1 MGASG
6 VELLV
11 GVAQGFQQVVAL
23 GLLVS
28 AGVEC
33 LNLRWEWCR
42 RLLNGSVS
50 GAIEGASSPDDP
62 NGQGRLGAPLAA
74 GTALLC
80 GAGTYAALGLSIH
93 LYGAVEAIRTGSAP
107 ATGDLFFLAG
117 GAALVV
123 AVSVQVTRSV
133 RVGRHRVVG

>member
-11 GVAQGFQQVVAL
+11 GVAYGFQQAVAV
-23 GLLVS
+23 GLLVTMS
-28 AGVEC
+28 VEC
-33 LNLRWEWCR
+33 LRLRREWCR
-42 RLLNGSVS
+42 RVLDGSVS
-50 GAIEGASSPDDP
+50 GAIDGAASPTDP
-62 NGQGRLGAPLAA
+62 GRRGRLGTPLAA

-93 LYGAVEAIRTGSAP
+93 LYGAVDARWTGSAP
-107 ATGDLFFLAG
+107 ATGDLFFLAA

-123 AVSVQVTRSV
+123 AVSVLVTRSV